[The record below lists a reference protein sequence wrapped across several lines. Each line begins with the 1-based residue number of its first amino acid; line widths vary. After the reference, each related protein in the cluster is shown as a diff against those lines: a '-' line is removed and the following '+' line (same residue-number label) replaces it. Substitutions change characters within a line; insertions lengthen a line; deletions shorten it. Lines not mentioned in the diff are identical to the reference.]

1 MKVPAIA
8 KKTFDQLSKNP
19 EYMVIVQYVI
29 EKLSKIASSI
39 QRAQYVHKV
48 VDEFNQITF
57 DHPLVHQFSPCKMGC
72 TACCHTQISVNQDEA
87 NLLAQKVNEGIKI
100 DHDLLLK
107 QANRGDEASEF
118 YKLSYDDRA
127 CIFLDDNG
135 ACKVYEDRPSVCR
148 TNAVLGDST
157 QCRTDDG
164 NQQVRL
170 VKTSEADMAIY
181 ASYLFAN
188 ESGTLPVMLR
198 KALNKKLTDKEDVE
212 MSTKQ
217 DKSSALLHRP

>member
-19 EYMVIVQYVI
+19 EYMVIVQYVV
-29 EKLSKIASSI
+29 EKLSKMASSI
-39 QRAQYVHKV
+39 QRGRYVHQV

-87 NLLAQKVNEGIKI
+87 NLLALRVKEGIEI
-100 DHDLLLK
+100 DYQLLQK
-107 QANRGDEASEF
+107 QAAQGDEASEF
-118 YKLSYDDRA
+118 YKLSYEDRA
-127 CIFLDDNG
+127 CIFLDEKG

-148 TNAVLGDST
+148 TNAVLGDSA

-164 NQQVRL
+164 KQQVRL
-170 VKTSEADMAIY
+170 VKTSEADMVIY
-181 ASYLFAN
+181 ASYLFSK
-188 ESGTLPVMLR
+188 ESGTLPFMLN
-198 KALNKKLTDKEDVE
+198 KALSSKTTDKEDDE
-212 MSTKQ
+212 KSCNS
-217 DKSSALLHRP
+217 DKTLVVPHRT